1 MMDWNH
7 LAEQAVAL
15 GAFKAGV
22 IPISDVGFER
32 SFRDMCESNAC
43 GNYGRCWMCP
53 PNVGDID
60 TLMDQA
66 RSYDRV
72 LVYQTVSPLEDSYD
86 FEGMMAAAHRHSLLS
101 RQLDQLCAREAPGD
115 YLHLGAGGCHV
126 CVTCA
131 KVTGEPCRHPDLAM
145 ASLEAY
151 GVNVSELAAAS
162 GMKYINGQ
170 NTVTY
175 FGAVLFKER

>member
-22 IPISDVGFER
+22 IPISGVSFER

-53 PNVGDID
+53 PNVGNID

-66 RSYDRV
+66 RS
-72 LVYQTVSPLEDSYD
+72 
-86 FEGMMAAAHRHSLLS
+86 
-101 RQLDQLCAREAPGD
+101 
-115 YLHLGAGGCHV
+115 
-126 CVTCA
+126 
-131 KVTGEPCRHPDLAM
+131 
-145 ASLEAY
+145 
-151 GVNVSELAAAS
+151 
-162 GMKYINGQ
+162 
-170 NTVTY
+170 
-175 FGAVLFKER
+175 